1 MFYDNQVTT
10 ASAHFPILLV
20 HGGAWAIPAD
30 AAAAH
35 ESGVRRALETGY
47 ALLSRGASALDAVE
61 AAVTVLED
69 DPTFDAGRGSFLT
82 SDGRVQLDALL
93 MDGGRMKAGGVA
105 CVERLRNPIQA
116 ARLVLEKS
124 QHVYFVGPGAEQF
137 AQAHGMALIDN
148 SELVLDRERQRLLH
162 AQARNSAGFADET
175 FSGPDIS
182 LPADLHDDK
191 SPETAV
197 LLAQAGHPSSA
208 DRTHIFAD
216 GDSVTK
222 DSATGSFV
230 SGHDF
235 TACEKM
241 QRLEQEASGH
251 DFTACEKMQ
260 RLEQEASGHDF
271 SRADTIAKKINR
283 ALAPEGK
290 QSLPRKESR
299 TESADSMTHAKGPRP
314 SGQDRAEGRPPTAED
329 HDTVGAVAL
338 DSRGNLA
345 AATSTGGTLNKTP
358 GRVGDSSLIGC
369 GCYADNLSAAV
380 SLTGWGEPIMKL
392 VLGKWATDRVASGIA
407 PDLAA
412 SEAIAYLFNRL
423 GGHGGIILL
432 GPDGR
437 FGLAHNTPAM
447 AWGLATPTT
456 LQTGLTI

>member
-1 MFYDNQVTT
+1 VT
-10 ASAHFPILLV
+10 SPAHHTPTLLV

-30 AAAAH
+30 AATAH
-35 ESGVRRALETGY
+35 QAGVRKALETGY
-47 ALLSRGASALDAVE
+47 AVLSRGGSSIDAVE

-116 ARLVLEKS
+116 ARLVLEHS
-124 QHVYFVGPGAEQF
+124 QHVYFVGAGAEQF

-148 SELVLDRERQRLLH
+148 AELVLDRERERLVH
-162 AQARNSAGFADET
+162 AKFRESAGFGDNT
-175 FSGPDIS
+175 FSGLDSPL
-182 LPADLHDDK
+182 LPVLHDDK

-197 LLAQAGHPSSA
+197 VDDPA
-208 DRTHIFAD
+208 R
-216 GDSVTK
+216 
-222 DSATGSFV
+222 
-230 SGHDF
+230 F
-235 TACEKM
+235 T
-241 QRLEQEASGH
+241 S
-251 DFTACEKMQ
+251 
-260 RLEQEASGHDF
+260 
-271 SRADTIAKKINR
+271 
-283 ALAPEGK
+283 
-290 QSLPRKESR
+290 
-299 TESADSMTHAKGPRP
+299 
-314 SGQDRAEGRPPTAED
+314 

-338 DSRGNLA
+338 DARGNLA

-392 VLGKWATDRVASGIA
+392 VLGKWATDRVASGAA
-407 PDLAA
+407 PELAA
-412 SEAIAYLFNRL
+412 REAISYLFNRL

-437 FGLAHNTPAM
+437 FGFAHNTPAM
-447 AWGLATPTT
+447 AWGLATPAG